1 MAIRAPSPCR
11 RTTNGDA
18 LTPAADHVPALF
30 ELVDV
35 SYAVAGRVILGPLSL
50 RLEPG
55 RVYGLVGPNG
65 SGKSTLMRLL
75 ARVLA
80 PTAGA
85 LGFSGRPQ
93 REWTERAFARK
104 VAFMPQF
111 TPVADGLN
119 VRELVRL
126 GRYPWHGMLGR
137 FTAGDAAKVEE
148 ALRRTGL
155 DPLAERAV
163 DTLSGGERQRAW
175 LALMLAQDTDCLL
188 LDEPTSALDIA
199 HQEEILKLVQEL
211 SRERGLAVM
220 VVLHDINLAA
230 RSCDEIVALGGGRIV
245 AHVPAADM
253 MRPELLSKI
262 YGLPMGVFPHPVTG
276 VPIGYVA

>member
-1 MAIRAPSPCR
+1 MTADAGRA
-11 RTTNGDA
+11 
-18 LTPAADHVPALF
+18 PALF

-75 ARVLA
+75 ARATA
-80 PTAGA
+80 PTAGELSFASRA
-85 LGFSGRPQ
+85 LG
-93 REWTERAFARK
+93 EWTDRAFARK

-111 TPVADGLN
+111 TPAADGLN
-119 VRELVRL
+119 VRELVAL

-137 FTAGDAAKVEE
+137 FSSEDAAKVE
-148 ALRRTGL
+148 AAIVRTGL
-155 DPLAERAV
+155 ESLAVRAV

-199 HQEEILKLVQEL
+199 HQEEILKLVHEL
-211 SRERGLAVM
+211 SRERGLAVV

-230 RSCDEIVALGGGRIV
+230 RFCDEIVALGSGRIV
-245 AHVPAADM
+245 SHAAATDM
-253 MRPELLSKI
+253 MRPELLSKV